1 LFSKKRNVFFVCTE
15 AIILA
20 KQTKVMKKIYSLL
33 LFAILFSACQQ
44 GEKKMYVIKN
54 IDLIAEGPLFDG
66 PNTMQAKHII
76 DLNQIESGLDA
87 SKLEAVKL
95 VRAEVSTKDSSGFD
109 LIRNFV
115 LQLTSSDAKM
125 EKVAVLNPV
134 EKGNKK
140 VNLNPASEGELLD
153 NFQQKEIILILD
165 ADLIGDKDEN
175 LTYQGDF
182 EFEITYKK

>member
-1 LFSKKRNVFFVCTE
+1 MSFVFSKD
-15 AIILA
+15 AIIFA
-20 KQTKVMKKIYSLL
+20 KLTKVMKKIFYLL
-33 LFAILFSACQQ
+33 VSALLFSACQQ
-44 GEKKMYVIKN
+44 GEKKIYVIKN
-54 IDLIAEGPLFDG
+54 VDLIAEGPLFDG
-66 PNTMQAKHII
+66 PNTLQAKHVI
-76 DLNQIESGLDA
+76 DLNQIETGLDA

-95 VRAEVSTKDSSGFD
+95 VKAEVSTQDSTGFD

-153 NFQQKEIILILD
+153 NFQQKEIIIILD

-175 LTYQGDF
+175 LMYRGDF